1 MAKSSRQ
8 IIQIQEKVPLS
19 KGIPLSIQHTFAMF
33 SASVLVPYILGI
45 SPSIALLMN
54 GIGTLIFI
62 FVTKGGAPAYLGS
75 SFAFI
80 SPALIVISQPDLGY
94 RYALGG
100 FVVTGLLMCM
110 IAGIIKLVGTRW
122 IDAIL
127 PPAAMGPIVALIG
140 LELAGNAA
148 QTAGLI
154 DPETKEMVKDLD
166 PKVVIVFLVTLL
178 LAIFG
183 GVLYRGFA
191 SAIAILISIVSGYVL
206 ALILGLV
213 DFSSVGSSSMFELP
227 AFQTPQ
233 WSAQAI
239 AVIIPA
245 TLVVV
250 SEHIEWSAQA
260 IAVIIP
266 ATLVVVSEHIGHQ
279 VVTSEVVGKDLLKD
293 PGLHR
298 SMFAD
303 GFSTALSG
311 FCGSCPTTT
320 YGENI
325 GVMAITKVYSVW
337 VIGGAAAFSILLSF
351 IGKASALIQ
360 TIPGPVMGG
369 VSFLLYGMIG
379 ASGIRLMVDS
389 KIDYSKARNLAM
401 TSVVFVVGLSGI
413 AINLGQVQLKGM
425 SLAALV
431 GMLLGLI
438 MYLLDKFK
446 LTNEYDEVDEDQEKL
461 KTFASSR

>member
-1 MAKSSRQ
+1 MAKQRK
-8 IIQIQEKVPLS
+8 IIGIQERVPLG

-45 SPSIALLMN
+45 NPSIALLMN
-54 GIGTLIFI
+54 GIGTFIFI
-62 FVTKGGAPAYLGS
+62 ISTKGRAPAYLGS

-80 SPALIVISQPDLGY
+80 SPALLVIGTEGLGY

-100 FVVTGLLMCM
+100 FVVTGLLMCAVA
-110 IAGIIKLVGTRW
+110 ILIKFVGTKW
-122 IDAIL
+122 IDVIL
-127 PPAAMGPIVALIG
+127 PPAAMGPVVALIG
-140 LELAGNAA
+140 LDLAGSAA
-148 QTAGLI
+148 QTGGLL
-154 DPETKEMVKDLD
+154 DENMQMVADLD
-166 PKVVIVFLVTLL
+166 PKVLAVFLITLI

-183 GVLYRGFA
+183 GVLYRGLA
-191 SAIAILISIVSGYVL
+191 SAIAILISIIAGYIAAL
-206 ALILGLV
+206 AFGLV
-213 DFSSVGSSSMFELP
+213 DFSSVGQASVFELP

-233 WSAQAI
+233 WSIQAI
-239 AVIIPA
+239 LI
-245 TLVVV
+245 
-250 SEHIEWSAQA
+250 
-260 IAVIIP
+260 IIP

-337 VIGGAAAFSILLSF
+337 VIGGAAAFSIILSF

-379 ASGIRLMVDS
+379 ASGIRLMVDA
-389 KIDYSKARNLAM
+389 KIDYSKPRNLAM

-413 AINLGQVQLKGM
+413 AIRLGSAQLSGM
-425 SLAALV
+425 SLAAV
-431 GMLLGLI
+431 TGMLLGLI
-438 MYLLDKFK
+438 MYLLDKFH
-446 LTNEYDEVDEDQEKL
+446 LTNEYETGDDAEQAAE
-461 KTFASSR
+461 